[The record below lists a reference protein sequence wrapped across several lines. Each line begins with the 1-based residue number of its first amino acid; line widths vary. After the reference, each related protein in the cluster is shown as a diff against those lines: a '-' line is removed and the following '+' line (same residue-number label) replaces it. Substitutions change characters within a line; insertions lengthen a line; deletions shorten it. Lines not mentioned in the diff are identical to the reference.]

1 MFSQITILAP
11 GLLGASVAKAVRS
24 RNLSSKIRIWSRRAE
39 SRHKLIGVDWCD
51 EVYKTPEEAVLGS
64 ELVIICAPVEKIVP
78 LTKQIASSLSS
89 TTIVTD
95 VGSVKSEIT
104 RQGTGALEGKA
115 IFVGSHP
122 MAGSE
127 KTGMENSSENLFE
140 GRPCFITPLEST
152 PESAISQL
160 TAFWSG
166 LGSEITTICPEA
178 HDEIVAHISH
188 LPHLLASTL
197 CGLLSEKDPNW
208 RSLSGAGLSDSTRI
222 ASGDPTLW
230 KEILFQNREEI
241 LRALRSLQDKLDEV
255 HSLLAN
261 NDSFALT
268 AMLERGKHYRDQIR
282 PVKPS
287 DL

>member
-24 RNLSSKIRIWSRRAE
+24 RNLAEKINIWSRRAE
-39 SRHKLIGVDWCD
+39 TRHQLLGRDWCD
-51 EVYKTPEEAVLGS
+51 KVCQTPEEAVLGS
-64 ELVIICAPVEKIVP
+64 ELIVICTPVEKIVP
-78 LTKQIASSLSS
+78 LTEQIAADLSP
-89 TTIVTD
+89 TAIVTD
-95 VGSVKSEIT
+95 VGSVKSEVT
-104 RQGTGALEGKA
+104 RQGTSTLEGKA

-127 KTGMENSSENLFE
+127 KTGMENSSANLFQ

-152 PESAISQL
+152 PESAIQKTTS
-160 TAFWSG
+160 FWSELG
-166 LGSEITTICPEA
+166 LAVTTTSPET

-208 RSLSGAGLSDSTRI
+208 KNLSGAGLSDSTRI
-222 ASGDPTLW
+222 ASGDPSLW
-230 KEILFQNREEI
+230 KEILFQNKDEM
-241 LRALRSLQDKLDEV
+241 LRALRAFQDKLDEV

-261 NDSFALT
+261 NDPLALT
-268 AMLERGKHYRDQIR
+268 AMLERGKHYRDQFR

-287 DL
+287 D